1 MMLWYER
8 QTCKSMEEKKS
19 LETDSQV
26 YGQMRFDAVPK
37 QFKGE
42 IVDFSCWYFDK

>member
-1 MMLWYER
+1 MKDRHVNQWKR
-8 QTCKSMEEKKS
+8 KS

-26 YGQMRFDAVPK
+26 YGQMRFDTVPR

-42 IVDFSCWYFDK
+42 IVDFSHWYLDK